1 LIHLLQNQSLIYPTQ
16 INNPQHL
23 QSLAWMT
30 ILGVKLN
37 QKKGQKNPEKT
48 KKIEEDIQDVRLVI
62 LIENIKNTKK
72 IESESKKPSS
82 RNEKRSLSIVTLRAK
97 RIEIDHPCQ
106 KLKI

>member
-1 LIHLLQNQSLIYPTQ
+1 MRH
-16 INNPQHL
+16 
-23 QSLAWMT
+23 
-30 ILGVKLN
+30 
-37 QKKGQKNPEKT
+37 
-48 KKIEEDIQDVRLVI
+48 VI
-62 LIENIKNTKK
+62 LTENIRNTKK